1 MVELLVSGTVLFF
14 LDQAAKQVV
23 EARAPAGREIR
34 CGPLFSIRHV
44 ASRRRFYRWHMTRPF
59 LVAVWLGAFASSL
72 VLVSGSSSFSSPA
85 SMIGL
90 GAALGGAAS
99 NLTDI
104 VRSRYVRD
112 FIDLGWWPVF
122 NIADVAIIGG
132 LALAFALRQPS

>member
-1 MVELLVSGTVLFF
+1 MVELLVSATVLFL
-14 LDQAAKQVV
+14 LDQAAKRVV
-23 EARAPAGREIR
+23 EARALGGRVIR
-34 CGPLFSIRHV
+34 SWPFLSIRHV
-44 ASRRRFYRWHMTRPF
+44 ASRRRFYSLHMARPF
-59 LVAVWLGAFASSL
+59 LVVLWLGAFASSVML
-72 VLVSGSSSFSSPA
+72 VTGDSPFSGRA

-122 NIADVAIIGG
+122 NIGDVAIIGG
-132 LALAFALRQPS
+132 LALAFAMRQPS